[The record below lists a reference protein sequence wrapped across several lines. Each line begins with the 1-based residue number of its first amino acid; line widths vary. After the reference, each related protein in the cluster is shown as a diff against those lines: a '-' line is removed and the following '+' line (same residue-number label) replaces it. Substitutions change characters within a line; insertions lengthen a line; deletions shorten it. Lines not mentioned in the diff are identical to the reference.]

1 MIDFYGLRKDVE
13 TIASRVEEIRLAAG
27 LEKLEADLTILEE
40 KAADSSLWDDRLK
53 AQETLL
59 ALTDVKEK
67 IKLLSDFKSQVISW
81 SPLYFFLLLFTIIVS
96 VQQKHVSII
105 SLAKELNCVNTLQV
119 EEAETIVSLTEEMD
133 SIDTGLL
140 EEASNIIRELT
151 KSLDRFELTQLL
163 SGQYDKEGSVVTITA
178 GAGGTDAQVS
188 QDLAQQS

>member
-1 MIDFYGLRKDVE
+1 M
-13 TIASRVEEIRLAAG
+13 
-27 LEKLEADLTILEE
+27 
-40 KAADSSLWDDRLK
+40 
-53 AQETLL
+53 
-59 ALTDVKEK
+59 
-67 IKLLSDFKSQVISW
+67 
-81 SPLYFFLLLFTIIVS
+81 
-96 VQQKHVSII
+96 
-105 SLAKELNCVNTLQV
+105 QV